1 MSGIRKKLLPLISLF
16 LAAAVVAGLFGGLG
30 QAAAKDT
37 DAAVSETGSRMAAK
51 TEKPIISKGG
61 PR

>member
-30 QAAAKDT
+30 QAAAKIQLP
-37 DAAVSETGSRMAAK
+37 RYL
-51 TEKPIISKGG
+51 KPGREWPQKQKN
-61 PR
+61 P